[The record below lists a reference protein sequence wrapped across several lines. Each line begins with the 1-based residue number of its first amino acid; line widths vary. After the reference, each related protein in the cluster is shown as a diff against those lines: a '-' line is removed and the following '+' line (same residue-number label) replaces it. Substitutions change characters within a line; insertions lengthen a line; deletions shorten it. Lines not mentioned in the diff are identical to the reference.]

1 MAGNGHFLLTTKD
14 GTFPDIR
21 KPNSTGLD
29 WSHGRLTELYQM
41 LLDLYGIMDPKQ
53 NLQTPLN
60 CMGWTPASIPL
71 LTNATI
77 TDGQIESLP
86 DQTLGLRSIIATEI
100 RGDSVSMLIRGVF
113 PRNSDGQEQFM
124 INTCDPDNTNKR
136 KTQIKRKFTD
146 LQFCALGTNVPDSR
160 SEDAEMTKTLSTVL
174 QVMPPGSGPSMRKQK
189 TGALNNVTCSVFG
202 FRQGRQ
208 AQKEGIANFLPF
220 THVWATAIPSL
231 MNKTN
236 VVPAEISPTTIALL
250 DWIFFYTK
258 EVTEGMLQKSVAES
272 FKRMKASPR
281 AKQKHAMLQ
290 GVLEGARAH
299 HAEHDSCNGR
309 DMHSTRPIHGFN
321 QRRAR

>member
-1 MAGNGHFLLTTKD
+1 
-14 GTFPDIR
+14 
-21 KPNSTGLD
+21 
-29 WSHGRLTELYQM
+29 
-41 LLDLYGIMDPKQ
+41 
-53 NLQTPLN
+53 
-60 CMGWTPASIPL
+60 MGWTPASIPL
-71 LTNATI
+71 LTTATI

-124 INTCDPDNTNKR
+124 VNTCDPDNTNKR

-208 AQKEGIANFLPF
+208 AQKEAIANFLPF

-250 DWIFFYTK
+250 DWLFFYTK

-272 FKRMKASPR
+272 FKRMKAS
-281 AKQKHAMLQ
+281 AHAR
-290 GVLEGARAH
+290 GTKTRDAARCIRGRARA
-299 HAEHDSCNGR
+299 S
-309 DMHSTRPIHGFN
+309 
-321 QRRAR
+321 RRA